1 MNFNE
6 LQSRKSQFKKPFKN
20 NRGQGL
26 MEYLILVALIA
37 VVSIGAVKVVGKN
50 IFTQYEKINRA
61 LGSKTHGP
69 LQIESAQGINSQ
81 KDLSNFL
88 DHARTN

>member
-1 MNFNE
+1 MKISKTPNNNKF
-6 LQSRKSQFKKPFKN
+6 LKN

-50 IFTQYEKINRA
+50 LYKQYDHINRA
-61 LGSKTHGP
+61 LGAQTQGSLT
-69 LQIESAQGINSQ
+69 IENAQGVNTQ
-81 KDLSNFL
+81 KDLSNFFEN
-88 DHARTN
+88 ARTN